1 MKFKNKKRAARLKRK
16 ARIRKKVFGNANR
29 LRFTVFRSAKHIYVQ
44 VIDDTISHTLTSA
57 SSLEKSVALRLKETD
72 KEATDSK
79 KEQILSGKIRQAKIV
94 GKVIAQRALEKGV
107 KRVVFDRN
115 GFLYHGR
122 VKAVSDG
129 AREAGLI
136 F

>member
-1 MKFKNKKRAARLKRK
+1 MRAKNKKRVARLKRK
-16 ARIRKKVFGNANR
+16 ARIRKKVFGSPKR
-29 LRFTVFRSAKHIYVQ
+29 LRLTVFRSSKHIYVQ
-44 VIDDTISHTLTSA
+44 VVDDTISHTLVSA
-57 SSLEKSVALRLKETD
+57 SSLENAVTEQLAKIGTIVP
-72 KEATDSK
+72 DSK
-79 KEQILSGKIRQAKIV
+79 KDHTLSGKIGQAKMV
-94 GKVIAQRALEKGV
+94 GKIVAQRALEKGV

-122 VKAVSDG
+122 VKAVSEG

>member
-1 MKFKNKKRAARLKRK
+1 MRVQNKKRAARLKRK
-16 ARIRKKVFGNANR
+16 ARIRKKVFGSSKR
-29 LRFTVFRSAKHIYVQ
+29 LRLTVFRSSKHIYVQ
-44 VIDDTISHTLTSA
+44 VIDDTIAHTLASA
-57 SSLEKSVALRLKETD
+57 SSLENAVTD
-72 KEATDSK
+72 QLAEIGKITPDSK
-79 KEQILSGKIRQAKIV
+79 KEHTLSGKIGQAKIV
-94 GKVIAQRALEKGV
+94 GKIVAQRALQKGV

-122 VKAVSDG
+122 VKAVSEG